1 MRNVLLAFSFLF
13 ASVFVSAQ
21 SVNSVTL
28 PPSACQGDTIVMTFS
43 ITSPYNLGNTFYV
56 EMSDTAGSFTPSTI
70 VSNVT
75 PLNTVSTGNTID
87 VYVPNNAIQGA
98 YKFRLRSSQ
107 NGVETVISNI
117 VIAGN
122 PVASITAVNYF
133 QLFPGGPLLFCE
145 GDTAMLVANQPPLG
159 QAYDYQ
165 WLEGGAAMAGETN
178 DTLYVTTS
186 GAYSIEIG
194 QGLCDTRLNDT
205 LVNSFDPYAE
215 IAVSPGMGI
224 TFLSNDSIQMC
235 VGTVATL
242 GVTSLAPP
250 GPTYTYQWIKTDS
263 VDIFGNTVTYAVPG
277 ATNQTLDVSTTGM
290 VYLEVTSQP
299 GGCLDT
305 TEGIF
310 VQVDSIPNTKV
321 EIKAW
326 NWQTFPTNTLCL
338 TDSVLLTST
347 DTVIGT
353 WDYQWQVAYP
363 SGSGNWLNLVND
375 TMPWM
380 VVDTSII
387 ADTADYRLVID
398 NGTCNFFTND
408 TTIGFVNFPTLS
420 ILPGDS
426 LGFCAY
432 DSILVSLGGNGLSF
446 SWNNG
451 QYVGKQNFITTVGQY
466 VIEASGVNNCKT
478 YDTLDVYNFPLA
490 AAATASP
497 TIISPGESTLLS
509 ASGGSMY
516 YWFASSPSTFSNQHG
531 ANSFAIPTADTT
543 TYYVQVQNMNG
554 CTDTASVVVIVDEQ
568 DSTIINAEIYGN
580 LQNVITPNG
589 DGMNDVLDLYEIMNG
604 DPCEFSVYTRWGTPV
619 YHQEVYNNAW
629 GGTTDGGNQL
639 EDGTYYFILTH
650 DNKIRVKAAITV
662 LNNF

>member
-1 MRNVLLAFSFLF
+1 MRNVLLAISFLF
-13 ASVFVSAQ
+13 ASVFASAQ

-28 PPSACQGDTIVMTFS
+28 PPSACQFDTIVMTFS

-56 EMSDTAGSFTPSTI
+56 EMSDTAGSFTSSNI
-70 VSNVT
+70 VSNIM
-75 PLNTVSTGNTID
+75 PYNTVSTGNTID
-87 VYVPNNAIQGA
+87 VYVPDNSIQGA

-117 VIAGN
+117 LIAGN
-122 PVASITAVNYF
+122 PVASFTAVNYF

-145 GDTAMLVANQPPLG
+145 GDTAMLVANQSPLG

-165 WLEGGAAMAGETN
+165 WLDGGAAMAGENN
-178 DTLYVTTS
+178 DTLLVTMS

-194 QGLCDTRLNDT
+194 QGLCDTKTNDT
-205 LVNSFDPYAE
+205 LLNSLDPYAE
-215 IAVSPGMGI
+215 IGVSPGMGI

-242 GVTSLAPP
+242 GVNPVTPP

-263 VDIFGNTVTYAVPG
+263 VDILGNTVTYAVPG

-290 VYLEVTSQP
+290 VYLEVTSVP

-305 TEGIF
+305 TEGVF

-321 EIKAW
+321 EIQAW
-326 NWQTFPTNTLCL
+326 GWQTFPTNTLCL
-338 TDSVLLTST
+338 TDSVQLTST
-347 DTVIGT
+347 DTVLGT

-375 TMPWM
+375 TMPWLT
-380 VVDTSII
+380 VDTSII

-451 QYVGKQNFITTVGQY
+451 LYVGKQNFINTVGQY
-466 VIEASGVNNCKT
+466 VIEANGVNNCKT

-490 AAATASP
+490 AAAIASP
-497 TIISPGESTLLS
+497 TVISPGESTLLS

-531 ANSFAIPTADTT
+531 ANTFAIPTADTT

-554 CTDTASVVVIVDEQ
+554 CTDTATVVVIVDEQ
-568 DSTIINAEIYGN
+568 DSAVIYAGTYGN
-580 LQNVITPNG
+580 IQNVITPNG
-589 DGMNDVLDLYEIMNG
+589 DGRNDVLDLSGITAG
-604 DPCEFSVYTRWGTPV
+604 DDCEFTVFTRWGTPV
-619 YHQEVYNNAW
+619 YNQEVYNNAW
-629 GGTTDGGNQL
+629 GGTTDGGSAL
-639 EDGTYYFILTH
+639 EDGTYYFVLTH
-650 DNKIRVKAAITV
+650 NNEIRVKSAVTI